1 MDWDHLRFVLAAGR
15 AGTLAGAARRLGVDQ
30 TTVGRRLAAAEAAL
44 GARLFD
50 RVAGRLRPTA
60 TGLAALARAERMERA
75 AADLAGD
82 LAGAGGGS
90 VRLTAVPLLAN
101 RLLVP
106 ALPALVAARPGLRL
120 ELLAEPRNLNLTRRE
135 ADLALR
141 LARPQQG
148 GGTLARRIGR
158 LDYAVYGP
166 RGGHAGRRGAAPLP
180 WIGYEEGLAHLP
192 PARWLATAEGPRAAL
207 AVQDAETL
215 WQALLAGLG
224 RSLLPCRLAEGEP
237 RLRRLDPGVA
247 LSREVW
253 LLRHADQRGEP
264 AVEAAVAWLEGLF
277 ASG

>member
-44 GARLFD
+44 GTRLFD
-50 RVAGRLRPTA
+50 RVEGRLRPTA
-60 TGLAALARAERMERA
+60 AGTAALARAERMERA
-75 AADLAGD
+75 AAELD
-82 LAGAGGGS
+82 GGGDGGGGL

-106 ALPALVAARPGLRL
+106 ALPALTAARPGLRL
-120 ELLAEPRNLNLTRRE
+120 ELLAEPRNLSLTRRE

-141 LARPQQG
+141 LARPEQG
-148 GGTLARRIGR
+148 GATLARRLGR

-166 RGGHAGRRGAAPLP
+166 RRVPRRRGAEPLP
-180 WIGYEEGLAHLP
+180 WIGYEEGLAHIP
-192 PARWLATAEGPRAAL
+192 PARWLAAAEGPRAPL

-215 WQALLAGLG
+215 WQALAAGLG
-224 RSLLPCRLAEGEP
+224 KSLLPCRLADAEP
-237 RLRRLDPGVA
+237 ALRRLDPAVA
-247 LSREVW
+247 LTREVW

-264 AVEAAVAWLEGLF
+264 AVEAAVAWLEGIF
-277 ASG
+277 AT

>member
-15 AGTLAGAARRLGVDQ
+15 AGTLAGAARRLAVDQ

-44 GARLFD
+44 GFRLFD
-50 RVAGRLRPTA
+50 RVAGQLRPTA
-60 TGLAALARAERMERA
+60 AGLAALARAERMERA
-75 AADLAGD
+75 AAELLGEVTGEA
-82 LAGAGGGS
+82 GGS

-106 ALPALVAARPGLRL
+106 ALPALLAAHPGLRL
-120 ELLAEPRNLNLTRRE
+120 ELLAAPGNLSLTRRE

-141 LARPQQG
+141 LARPEQG

-166 RGGHAGRRGAAPLP
+166 RRRGAARLP
-180 WIGYEEGLAHLP
+180 WIGYEPGLAHLP
-192 PARWLATAEGPRAAL
+192 PARWLAAAEGPRAVL

-224 RSLLPCRLAEGEP
+224 RSLLPCRLADGEP
-237 RLRRLDPGVA
+237 RLRRLEPAVA

-253 LLRHADQRGEP
+253 LLRHADQRGLP
-264 AVEAAVAWLEGLF
+264 AVEATVGWLEALF
-277 ASG
+277 SDR